1 MKSSRTP
8 HSQRFLLPLILS
20 ALFLI
25 TPEISLA
32 GNPTPFVKKIRVAGN
47 TLIDPYFLDDY
58 LDLGNG
64 LNMTREIMD
73 LGASELKANYN
84 YHGYPDTSTY
94 SKLKVKNGIMTIKV
108 DEKNEYRWGKPRAE
122 RAVLKQAFLHNI
134 TLKDFKKQEIIET
147 LVKGYQK
154 QRRIE
159 ELVAKFLVKKQR
171 KLIEEINSQRITA
184 LREKIVDNVKEFQT
198 IKKNLEEQETRRI
211 EEMRNRMQSGRLKK
225 FADLVAGSPQLISD
239 EYTDL
244 DEFLDNAM
252 FEETLNPGL

>member
-1 MKSSRTP
+1 MKPNRTP
-8 HSQRFLLPLILS
+8 HCRLLPFILS

-25 TPEISLA
+25 TAEKSLA
-32 GNPTPFVKKIRVAGN
+32 GNSFVKKIRVTGN
-47 TLIDPYFLDDY
+47 TLIDPYFVDGY

-64 LNMTREIMD
+64 LNMTPEIMD
-73 LGASELKANYN
+73 LVASELKANYN
-84 YHGYPDTSTY
+84 YHGYPNIGAY
-94 SKLKVKNGIMTIKV
+94 SKLKVKNGVMTIKV
-108 DEKNEYRWGKPRAE
+108 DEKDEYRWGRPRAE
-122 RAVLKQAFLHNI
+122 RAVLKQAFLHDI

-147 LVKGYQK
+147 LLKGYQK
-154 QRRIE
+154 QRTIE
-159 ELVAKFLVKKQR
+159 EIVAKFLLQKQIN
-171 KLIEEINSQRITA
+171 LIAEINSQRITA

-211 EEMRNRMQSGRLKK
+211 KEMRNRMQSGRLKK

-252 FEETLNPGL
+252 FEESLNPGL